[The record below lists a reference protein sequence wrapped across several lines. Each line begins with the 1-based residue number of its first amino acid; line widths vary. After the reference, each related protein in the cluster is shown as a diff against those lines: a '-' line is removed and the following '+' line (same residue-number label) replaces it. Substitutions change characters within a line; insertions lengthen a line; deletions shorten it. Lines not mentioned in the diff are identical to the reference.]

1 MKIQDR
7 IYYIKGL
14 IDNELTNTKNKIYVN
29 LMQFEENEKQY
40 PQDIELG
47 HTLVEVGKQ
56 IEEIIKELKQQI
68 WKEHTKQSSGY

>member
-56 IEEIIKELKQQI
+56 IEEIIKELKQ
-68 WKEHTKQSSGY
+68 

>member
-1 MKIQDR
+1 MKAEER

-29 LMQFEENEKQY
+29 LMQFEDNNKQN

-47 HTLVEVGKQ
+47 HTIVEVGKQ

-68 WKEHTKQSSGY
+68 

>member
-1 MKIQDR
+1 MKVKER

-29 LMQFEENEKQY
+29 LMQFEDNNKQN

-47 HTLVEVGKQ
+47 HALVEVGKQ
-56 IEEIIKELKQQI
+56 IEEIIKELKQQKCI
-68 WKEHTKQSSGY
+68 